1 MPDDVPPDR
10 AYPAPRSL
18 GIASFRPDVGRHG
31 PGNVIEHCGL
41 EDRDVTSHEDTKE
54 TISLRDQTGGR
65 RISNTMRIVVAA
77 GISLVVIGVL
87 AGTKFAQ
94 ISSLIRFGKAAQ
106 AAGPPP
112 EAVGAA
118 VAKGAQWESLLES
131 VGSVAAGRG
140 VTISNEVP
148 GLVRAIR
155 FDSGAKVRPGQVLVE
170 LDASVERAQLS
181 SLQARRDLATA
192 SAART
197 RKLETSGAS
206 TKAQL
211 DADEAQL
218 KTVSADARALEAEI
232 EKKTIR
238 APFGGKLGIR
248 SVNLGQ
254 YLNPGTPIT
263 VLESLDAVYI
273 DFTVP
278 QQQVARVP
286 VGTAVR
292 IALPGTQPPRTL
304 TGKIAAVDPNVDA
317 NTRAVN
323 LRASVDEK
331 QSDKTAPGDL
341 RPGMF
346 VNVSVV
352 LPDRASVVF
361 VPATA
366 IMRAPYGNSVYIV
379 EDRKDQEGHPVSGP
393 DGKPAKVARQQFV
406 RVGVTRGDFVA
417 IDEGVAAGQEVVV
430 IGAFKLRNGAPLIVN
445 NEIQLPSSQ
454 APNPEN
460 R

>member
-1 MPDDVPPDR
+1 
-10 AYPAPRSL
+10 
-18 GIASFRPDVGRHG
+18 
-31 PGNVIEHCGL
+31 
-41 EDRDVTSHEDTKE
+41 
-54 TISLRDQTGGR
+54 
-65 RISNTMRIVVAA
+65 MRIAIAA
-77 GISLVVIGVL
+77 GISLAVIGVL

-94 ISSLIRFGKAAQ
+94 ISSLMRFGKAAQ

-112 EAVGAA
+112 QAVGTA
-118 VAKGAQWESLLES
+118 VAKGAEWESVLEA

-148 GLVRAIR
+148 GVVRAIR
-155 FDSGAKVRPGQVLVE
+155 FDSGAKVRAGQVLVE

-181 SLQARRDLATA
+181 SLQARRDLATT

-197 RKLETSGAS
+197 RKLEAGGAV

-218 KTVSADARALEAEI
+218 KTVSADAQALAAQI

-254 YLNPGTPIT
+254 YLNPGTAIT

-286 VGTAVR
+286 VDTAVR
-292 IALPGTQPPRTL
+292 ISLPDTQPPRTL
-304 TGKIAAVDPNVDA
+304 GGKITAVDPNVDPL
-317 NTRAVN
+317 TRAVKV
-323 LRASVDEK
+323 RASVEDTSASE
-331 QSDKTAPGDL
+331 L
-341 RPGMF
+341 RPGTF

-352 LPDRASVVF
+352 LPGRSSVVF
-361 VPATA
+361 VPDTA

-379 EDRKDQEGHPVSGP
+379 EDQP
-393 DGKPAKVARQQFV
+393 DKKGAKVARQQFV
-406 RVGVTRGDFVA
+406 RLGATRGDFVA
-417 IDEGVAAGQEVVV
+417 IDEGVTTGQEVVTL
-430 IGAFKLRNGAPLIVN
+430 GAFKLRNGAPVFVN
-445 NEIQLPSSQ
+445 NEIQL
-454 APNPEN
+454 APTAAPHPQN

>member
-1 MPDDVPPDR
+1 
-10 AYPAPRSL
+10 
-18 GIASFRPDVGRHG
+18 
-31 PGNVIEHCGL
+31 
-41 EDRDVTSHEDTKE
+41 
-54 TISLRDQTGGR
+54 
-65 RISNTMRIVVAA
+65 MRIVVAV
-77 GISLVVIGVL
+77 GVSLAVVGLL

-94 ISSLIRFGKAAQ
+94 ISSLMRFGKAAQ

-112 EAVGAA
+112 EAVGTV
-118 VAKGAQWESLLES
+118 VAKGAEWESLLES

-140 VTISNEVP
+140 VTITNEVP
-148 GLVRAIR
+148 GVVKAIR

-181 SLQARRDLATA
+181 SLQARRDLATT
-192 SAART
+192 SAERT
-197 RKLETSGAS
+197 RHLAAGGAS

-218 KTVSADARALEAEI
+218 KTVSADALALEAQI
-232 EKKTIR
+232 DKKTIR

-278 QQQVARVP
+278 QQELAHVP
-286 VGTAVR
+286 VGTPVR
-292 IALPGTQPPRTL
+292 ISLPGAQPPRTL
-304 TGKIAAVDPNVDA
+304 AGKIAAVDPNVDPV
-317 NTRAVN
+317 TRAVK
-323 LRASVDEK
+323 LRASVESGKGDAERTSDDE
-331 QSDKTAPGDL
+331 L

-346 VNVSVV
+346 VTVSVV
-352 LPDRASVVF
+352 LPDRANVVF

-366 IMRAPYGNSVYIV
+366 IMRAPYGNSIYVV
-379 EDRKDQEGHPVSGP
+379 EDKKDEAGNPVTGP
-393 DGKPAKVARQQFV
+393 GGKPAKVARQQFV
-406 RVGVTRGDFVA
+406 RVGGTRGDFVA
-417 IDEGVAAGQEVVV
+417 VDEGVTAGQEVVTL
-430 IGAFKLRNGAPLIVN
+430 GAFKLRNGAGVVVN
-445 NEIQLPSSQ
+445 NEIQLSASQ
-454 APNPEN
+454 TPNPQN

>member
-1 MPDDVPPDR
+1 
-10 AYPAPRSL
+10 
-18 GIASFRPDVGRHG
+18 
-31 PGNVIEHCGL
+31 
-41 EDRDVTSHEDTKE
+41 
-54 TISLRDQTGGR
+54 
-65 RISNTMRIVVAA
+65 MRIVTAV
-77 GISLVVIGVL
+77 GISVVVIGAL

-112 EAVGAA
+112 QAVGTS
-118 VAKGAQWESLLES
+118 VAKGAEWESLLES

-148 GLVRAIR
+148 GVVRAIR

-170 LDASVERAQLS
+170 LDASVERAQLT
-181 SLQARRDLATA
+181 SLQARRDLATSSA
-192 SAART
+192 SRT
-197 RKLETSGAS
+197 RKLEAGGAS

-211 DADEAQL
+211 DTDEAQL
-218 KTVSADARALEAEI
+218 KSVSADAQALGAQI

-248 SVNLGQ
+248 SINLGQ
-254 YLNPGTPIT
+254 YLNPGTAIT

-278 QQQVARVP
+278 QQEVARVP

-292 IALPGTQPPRTL
+292 ITLPGTQPPRTL
-304 TGKIAAVDPNVDA
+304 AGKIAAIDPNVDPL
-317 NTRAVN
+317 TRAVK
-323 LRASVDEK
+323 LRASVDDVPAPGPADPANADRANNK
-331 QSDKTAPGDL
+331 DKTGEL

-352 LPDRASVVF
+352 LPNRASVVF

-366 IMRAPYGNSVYIV
+366 VMSAPYGNSVYVV
-379 EDRKDQEGHPVSGP
+379 EDRKDDAGHPVSGP
-393 DGKPAKVARQQFV
+393 GGKPAKVVRQQFV
-406 RVGVTRGDFVA
+406 RLGITRGDFVA
-417 IDEGVAAGQEVVV
+417 IDDGVSAGQEVVML
-430 IGAFKLRNGAPLIVN
+430 GAFKLRNGAPVFVN
-445 NEIQLPSSQ
+445 NEVQLSPSQ
-454 APNPEN
+454 TPNPPN

>member
-1 MPDDVPPDR
+1 
-10 AYPAPRSL
+10 
-18 GIASFRPDVGRHG
+18 
-31 PGNVIEHCGL
+31 
-41 EDRDVTSHEDTKE
+41 
-54 TISLRDQTGGR
+54 
-65 RISNTMRIVVAA
+65 MRIVVAI

-112 EAVGAA
+112 EAVGTA

-148 GLVRAIR
+148 GVVRAIR
-155 FDSGAKVRPGQVLVE
+155 FDSGAKVHPGQVLVE

-181 SLQARRDLATA
+181 SLQARRELATT
-192 SAART
+192 SATRT
-197 RKLETSGAS
+197 RRLEAGGAS
-206 TKAQL
+206 TKAQV
-211 DADEAQL
+211 DNDEAQL

-278 QQQVARVP
+278 QQEVARVS

-292 IALPGTQPPRTL
+292 ITLPGTQPPRTL
-304 TGKIAAVDPNVDA
+304 SGKIAAVDPSVDPV
-317 NTRAVN
+317 TRAVK
-323 LRASVDEK
+323 LRASVDQG
-331 QSDKTAPGDL
+331 QSEADKASANEL

-352 LPDRASVVF
+352 LPVRASVVF

-366 IMRAPYGNSVYIV
+366 IARATYGNSIYVV
-379 EDRKDQEGHPVSGP
+379 EDKKDEEGHPVSGP
-393 DGKPAKVARQQFV
+393 GGGPAKVARQQFV
-406 RVGVTRGDFVA
+406 RIGVTRGDFVA
-417 IDEGVAAGQEVVV
+417 IDEGVTAGQEVVV
-430 IGAFKLRNGAPLIVN
+430 LGAFKLRNGAPIFVN
-445 NEIQLPSSQ
+445 NEIQLSPSQ
-454 APNPEN
+454 TPNPQN

>member
-1 MPDDVPPDR
+1 
-10 AYPAPRSL
+10 
-18 GIASFRPDVGRHG
+18 
-31 PGNVIEHCGL
+31 
-41 EDRDVTSHEDTKE
+41 
-54 TISLRDQTGGR
+54 
-65 RISNTMRIVVAA
+65 MRIVIAV
-77 GISLVVIGVL
+77 GISVVVIGVL

-112 EAVGAA
+112 EAVGTAL
-118 VAKGAQWESLLES
+118 AKGAEWESLLES

-181 SLQARRDLATA
+181 SLQARRDLATV
-192 SAART
+192 SAGRT
-197 RKLETSGAS
+197 RRLAAGGAS

-211 DADEAQL
+211 DSDEAQL

-292 IALPGTQPPRTL
+292 IALPGTDPPRTL
-304 TGKIAAVDPNVDA
+304 TGKVAAVDPNADPL
-317 NTRAVN
+317 TRAVN

-331 QSDKTAPGDL
+331 QDEKQGEKTTPAEL

-379 EDRKDQEGHPVSGP
+379 EDRKDEAGHPLSGP
-393 DGKPAKVARQQFV
+393 DGRPAKVARQQFV
-406 RVGVTRGDFVA
+406 RIGVTRGDFVA
-417 IDEGVAAGQEVVV
+417 LDEGVTAGQAVVV
-430 IGAFKLRNGAPLIVN
+430 LGAFKLRNGASLIVN

-454 APNPEN
+454 TPNPQN

>member
-1 MPDDVPPDR
+1 
-10 AYPAPRSL
+10 
-18 GIASFRPDVGRHG
+18 
-31 PGNVIEHCGL
+31 
-41 EDRDVTSHEDTKE
+41 
-54 TISLRDQTGGR
+54 
-65 RISNTMRIVVAA
+65 MRIAVAV
-77 GISLVVIGVL
+77 GISLAVIGVL

-94 ISSLIRFGKAAQ
+94 ISSLMRFGKAAQ

-112 EAVGAA
+112 EAVGTA
-118 VAKGAQWESLLES
+118 VAKGAEWESVLES

-140 VTISNEVP
+140 VTISAEVP
-148 GLVRAIR
+148 GVVRAIR
-155 FDSGAKVRPGQVLVE
+155 FDSGAKVRAGQILVE

-181 SLQARRDLATA
+181 SLQARRDLATT

-197 RKLETSGAS
+197 RRLEAGGAV

-218 KTVSADARALEAEI
+218 KTVSADAQALTAQI

-254 YLNPGTPIT
+254 YLNPGTAIT

-278 QQQVARVP
+278 QQQIARVP

-292 IALPGTQPPRTL
+292 ISLPDTQPPKTL
-304 TGKIAAVDPNVDA
+304 AGKVAAVDPNVDPV
-317 NTRAVN
+317 TRAVK
-323 LRASVDEK
+323 LRASVDET
-331 QSDKTAPGDL
+331 SAAEL
-341 RPGMF
+341 RPGTF

-352 LPDRASVVF
+352 LPEKASVVF
-361 VPATA
+361 VPDTA

-379 EDRKDQEGHPVSGP
+379 ENKP
-393 DGKPAKVARQQFV
+393 DGPGGKPGKVARQQFV
-406 RVGVTRGDFVA
+406 RIGVSRGDFVA
-417 IDEGVAAGQEVVV
+417 IDEGVTAGQEVVTL
-430 IGAFKLRNGAPLIVN
+430 GAFKLRNGAPVFVN
-445 NEIQLPSSQ
+445 NEIQLNPSQ
-454 APNPEN
+454 TPKPQN

>member
-1 MPDDVPPDR
+1 
-10 AYPAPRSL
+10 
-18 GIASFRPDVGRHG
+18 
-31 PGNVIEHCGL
+31 
-41 EDRDVTSHEDTKE
+41 
-54 TISLRDQTGGR
+54 
-65 RISNTMRIVVAA
+65 MRILVAV
-77 GISLVVIGVL
+77 GISLAVVGLL

-94 ISSLIRFGKAAQ
+94 ISSLMQFGKAAQ

-112 EAVGAA
+112 QAVGTA
-118 VAKGAQWESLLES
+118 VAKGAEWESLLEA
-131 VGSVAAGRG
+131 VGSVEAGRG

-148 GLVRAIR
+148 GVVRAIR
-155 FDSGAKVRPGQVLVE
+155 FDSGAKVRAGQVLVE

-181 SLQARRDLATA
+181 SLQARRELATS
-192 SAART
+192 SATRT
-197 RKLETSGAS
+197 RRLEAGGAT

-218 KTVSADARALEAEI
+218 KTVSADAQALAAEI

-254 YLNPGTPIT
+254 YLNPGTAIT
-263 VLESLDAVYI
+263 VLESTDAVYI

-278 QQQVARVP
+278 QQQVVRVP

-292 IALPGTQPPRTL
+292 ISLPGTQPARTL
-304 TGKIAAVDPNVDA
+304 PGKIAAVDPNADPV
-317 NTRAVN
+317 TRAVKV
-323 LRASVDEK
+323 RASVEAADKKSGDE
-331 QSDKTAPGDL
+331 L

-361 VPATA
+361 VPDTS

-379 EDRKDQEGHPVSGP
+379 EDKKDDAGHPVTGP
-393 DGKPAKVARQQFV
+393 GGKPAKVARQQFV
-406 RVGVTRGDFVA
+406 RIGISRGDFVA
-417 IDEGVAAGQEVVV
+417 VDEGVTAGEEVVTL
-430 IGAFKLRNGAPLIVN
+430 GAFKLRNGAPVFVN
-445 NEIQLPSSQ
+445 NEVQLQPSQ
-454 APNPEN
+454 TPNPQN

>member
-1 MPDDVPPDR
+1 MV
-10 AYPAPRSL
+10 ST
-18 GIASFRPDVGRHG
+18 
-31 PGNVIEHCGL
+31 NVIEHCGL
-41 EDRDVTSHEDTKE
+41 EDRDVTSQEDTKE
-54 TISLRDQTGGR
+54 TIYLRDQTGGR
-65 RISNTMRIVVAA
+65 GISNKMRIFVAI

-87 AGTKFAQ
+87 AGTKVAQ

-112 EAVGAA
+112 EAVGTA
-118 VAKGAQWESLLES
+118 VAKGAEWESLLES

-181 SLQARRDLATA
+181 SLQARRDLATV
-192 SAART
+192 SATRT
-197 RKLETSGAS
+197 RKLEAGGAS

-211 DADEAQL
+211 DSDEAQL
-218 KTVSADARALEAEI
+218 KTVSADARALEAQI

-292 IALPGTQPPRTL
+292 IVLPGTQPPRTL
-304 TGKIAAVDPNVDA
+304 AGKVAAVDPNADPL
-317 NTRAVN
+317 TRAVN

-331 QSDKTAPGDL
+331 QGKDQGQQQRKDQGDKTTPGEL

-379 EDRKDQEGHPVSGP
+379 EDRKDAEGHPVSGP
-393 DGKPAKVARQQFV
+393 DGRPAKVARQQFV
-406 RVGVTRGDFVA
+406 RIGVTRGDFVA

-430 IGAFKLRNGAPLIVN
+430 LGAFKLRNGASLIVN

-454 APNPEN
+454 TPNPQN

>member
-1 MPDDVPPDR
+1 
-10 AYPAPRSL
+10 
-18 GIASFRPDVGRHG
+18 
-31 PGNVIEHCGL
+31 
-41 EDRDVTSHEDTKE
+41 
-54 TISLRDQTGGR
+54 
-65 RISNTMRIVVAA
+65 MRIVVAV
-77 GISLVVIGVL
+77 GISLVVVGLL
-87 AGTKFAQ
+87 AGTKVAQ
-94 ISSLIRFGKAAQ
+94 ISALMRFGKAAQ

-112 EAVGAA
+112 QAVGTT
-118 VAKGAQWESLLES
+118 VAKGAEWESLLES
-131 VGSVAAGRG
+131 VGSVEAGRG

-148 GLVRAIR
+148 GVVRAIR
-155 FDSGAKVRPGQVLVE
+155 FESGAKVRPGQVLVE

-181 SLQARRDLATA
+181 SLQARRELATS
-192 SAART
+192 SATRT
-197 RKLETSGAS
+197 RGLEARGAS
-206 TKAQL
+206 TRAQL

-218 KTVSADARALEAEI
+218 KTVSADAQALAAQI

-278 QQQVARVP
+278 QQQLGRVP

-292 IALPGTQPPRTL
+292 VSLPGAQPPRTL
-304 TGKIAAVDPNVDA
+304 AGKIAAVDPSVDPV
-317 NTRAVN
+317 TRAVK
-323 LRASVDEK
+323 LRASVEAGK
-331 QSDKTAPGDL
+331 GDADAL

-352 LPDRASVVF
+352 LPERASVVF
-361 VPATA
+361 VPATS

-379 EDRKDQEGHPVSGP
+379 EDKKDEAGHPVSGP
-393 DGKPAKVARQQFV
+393 GGTPAKAARQQFV
-406 RVGVTRGDFVA
+406 RIGVSRGDFVA
-417 IDEGVAAGQEVVV
+417 IDEGVTAGQEVVTL
-430 IGAFKLRNGAPLIVN
+430 GAFKLRNGTPVFVN
-445 NEIQLPSSQ
+445 NEIQLSPSQ
-454 APNPEN
+454 TPNPQN

>member
-1 MPDDVPPDR
+1 
-10 AYPAPRSL
+10 
-18 GIASFRPDVGRHG
+18 
-31 PGNVIEHCGL
+31 
-41 EDRDVTSHEDTKE
+41 
-54 TISLRDQTGGR
+54 
-65 RISNTMRIVVAA
+65 MRIVVAA
-77 GISLVVIGVL
+77 GISLVVIVVL

-118 VAKGAQWESLLES
+118 VAKEAEWESLLES

-148 GLVRAIR
+148 GVVRAIR

-192 SAART
+192 SATRT
-197 RKLETSGAS
+197 RRLEAGGAS

-211 DADEAQL
+211 DSDEAQL
-218 KTVSADARALEAEI
+218 KTVSADARALEAQI

-286 VGTAVR
+286 VGTSVR

-304 TGKIAAVDPNVDA
+304 TGKVAAVDPNADPL
-317 NTRAVN
+317 TRAVN
-323 LRASVDEK
+323 VRASVDEK
-331 QSDKTAPGDL
+331 QDPGEL

-346 VNVSVV
+346 VNVSIV
-352 LPDRASVVF
+352 LPERASVVF

-379 EDRKDQEGHPVSGP
+379 EDKKDESGHAVSGP
-393 DGKPAKVARQQFV
+393 DGRPAKVARQQFV

-417 IDEGVAAGQEVVV
+417 IDEGVTAGQEVVV
-430 IGAFKLRNGAPLIVN
+430 LGAFKLRNGAPVLVN

-454 APNPEN
+454 TPNPQN

>member
-1 MPDDVPPDR
+1 M
-10 AYPAPRSL
+10 
-18 GIASFRPDVGRHG
+18 
-31 PGNVIEHCGL
+31 
-41 EDRDVTSHEDTKE
+41 T
-54 TISLRDQTGGR
+54 LRDQVAGPG
-65 RISNTMRIVVAA
+65 ISKTMRIAVAV
-77 GISLVVIGVL
+77 GISVVVIGAL
-87 AGTKFAQ
+87 AGTKAAQ
-94 ISSLIRFGKAAQ
+94 ISSLIHFGKAAQ

-112 EAVGAA
+112 QAVGTA
-118 VAKGAQWESLLES
+118 VAKGAAWESLLES

-148 GLVRAIR
+148 GVVRAIR
-155 FDSGAKVRPGQVLVE
+155 FESGAKVHAGQVLVE

-181 SLQARRDLATA
+181 SLQARRDLASS
-192 SAART
+192 SATRT
-197 RKLETSGAS
+197 RRLEAGGAS

-211 DADEAQL
+211 DTDEAQL
-218 KTVSADARALEAEI
+218 KTVSADARALEAQI

-286 VGTAVR
+286 VGASVR
-292 IALPGTQPPRTL
+292 ISLPGTQPPRTL
-304 TGKIAAVDPNVDA
+304 PGKIAAVDPNVDPL
-317 NTRAVN
+317 TRAVK
-323 LRASVDEK
+323 LRASVEEGKADG
-331 QSDKTAPGDL
+331 DNKTSANDL

-366 IMRAPYGNSVYIV
+366 VLSAPYGNSVYIV
-379 EDRKDQEGHPVSGP
+379 EDRKDEAGHPVPGP
-393 DGKPAKVARQQFV
+393 GGKPAKVARQQFV
-406 RVGVTRGDFVA
+406 RVGITRGDFVA
-417 IDEGVAAGQEVVV
+417 VDDGVTAGQEVVML
-430 IGAFKLRNGAPLIVN
+430 GAFKLRNGAPVFVN
-445 NEIQLPSSQ
+445 NEVRLSPSQ
-454 APNPEN
+454 TPNPPN